1 MTMHA
6 HCFCPSFLVE
16 NINNISLVNYILES
30 GSQFI
35 LDDKEYLF
43 SYYMDYAKNSL
54 DKIQMLEIMRTRLKA
69 KKNSILYVNTNNI
82 PELKQGLVN
91 LTSNANTV
99 SEKSIVV
106 EDLAEYNEFNR
117 ELRAQRI
124 YLMSLDNIM
133 ALCSG
138 FFKNDRTTIQLG
150 VLIEDII
157 WSLQIII
164 RYKIRDRN
172 EHENIINDNLKMMLE
187 SKEYKIKDQ
196 SREGRSLGGK
206 DKGELDIVIEDYN
219 NLFAII
225 EALRL
230 NSVNKREIKRH
241 YSKLLN
247 DYNPTGVK
255 NSFLIIYYYGSN
267 FSSWWARY
275 QEYLLSLDESE
286 IGIDEL
292 IFSEVKE
299 TESIY
304 MNIKKLEHYAK
315 IGNDKFKCIHIAVN
329 IN

>member
-16 NINNISLVNYILES
+16 NINNISFVNYILES
-30 GSQFI
+30 VSHFI